1 MESICN
7 WHRRDKQK
15 KVQLQK
21 DQELLMGD
29 KLNFQ
34 DSNGREGRDEGGEDQ
49 LQTFLEVICLAKHI
63 SKQGSK
69 LAVQAKEEMNKVKS
83 RALKETSAIKSK
95 V

>member
-1 MESICN
+1 MESICK
-7 WHRRDKQK
+7 WHCRDQQK
-15 KVQLQK
+15 KGQLQK

-29 KLNFQ
+29 TLNFQ

-49 LQTFLEVICLAKHI
+49 VQTILEGIRLAEHI
-63 SKQGSK
+63 SKQVSK
-69 LAVQAKEEMNKVKS
+69 LAVQAKEEMDKVKS